1 MKAEII
7 TIGDEILIGQTVDS
21 NSAFIGN
28 QLNNIGIDVT
38 KITSISDTRDA
49 IFQSISNIDSNTKI
63 VIITGGLGPTNDDIT
78 KQSLADYFKTKLI
91 LNHNVLSHIK
101 AILSAKNVN
110 INDNNIKQAEVPES
124 CKILKNN
131 LGTAPGMWFEENNK
145 IYISLPGVPF
155 EMKDIIVNEVIPKLK
170 KLFTGNYIV
179 HRNIITQGIPES
191 ELAEKI
197 KQWENNLHAD
207 ISLAYLPS
215 PGMVKLRLS
224 ARGKDENKIISIINS
239 EVKKISALIP
249 KNIISTNNEFIEKQ
263 IGDLLSKRNKTLS
276 VAESCSGGNIA
287 GLITSVPGCSN
298 YFAGGIVAY
307 SNIIKQKILS
317 VKNCNINQYGAVS
330 KVVVE
335 EMAIGARK
343 QFDTDYSI
351 ATSGIAGPGGGTP
364 EKPVGTIW
372 IAVSNRE
379 KTISKKFLFK
389 NNREVNIQKTSLK
402 ALNMLRE
409 MIINT

>member
-7 TIGDEILIGQTVDS
+7 TIGDEILIGQTIDS
-21 NSAFIGN
+21 NSAFIGT

-63 VIITGGLGPTNDDIT
+63 IIITGGLGPTNDDIT

-91 LNHNVLSHIK
+91 SNHAVLSHIK
-101 AILSAKNVN
+101 ALLSAKNVN

-131 LGTAPGMWFEENNK
+131 LGTAPGMWFEENDK

-170 KLFTGNYIV
+170 KQFTGNYIV

-197 KQWENNLHAD
+197 KQWEDNLHDD

-239 EVKKISALIP
+239 EVEKLSTLIP

-263 IGDLLSKRNKTLS
+263 IGNLLRTKDQTLS
-276 VAESCSGGNIA
+276 VAESCSGGYIA
-287 GLITSVPGCSN
+287 HLITSVSGSSD
-298 YFAGGIVAY
+298 YFLGGVVAY
-307 SNIIKQKILS
+307 SNNIKQNMLNVNS
-317 VKNCNINQYGAVS
+317 FNIEQYGAVS
-330 KVVVE
+330 KPVVI
-335 EMAIGARK
+335 EMAEGARK
-343 QFDTDYSI
+343 QFNSDYSI
-351 ATSGIAGPGGGTP
+351 STSGIAGPGGGTT

-372 IAVSNRE
+372 IAVSNKE
-379 KTISKKFLFK
+379 KTIAEKFLFN

>member
-49 IFQSISNIDSNTKI
+49 IFQSISNIDLNTKI

>member
-409 MIINT
+409 IIINT